1 MFEDLAGNSGFSVDS
16 VEKSSQQ
23 SQAQNQS
30 SGYQQRNQEQGGY
43 NGGQFGGQ
51 GGQSGDGNQGNSSG
65 GYQQR
70 QGGNSG
76 GYSGGGQGS
85 GGGYQQRQGG
95 GGGGYGGG
103 GGGFQRQGGGG
114 FQRKEDTVQDP
125 YLPVVIFVEKDMPG
139 EIKQKL
145 YHLASK
151 LIGKGYTIRLNSD
164 DPDFAKQVM
173 SLSTKNVELYL
184 PWRNFNQLESKHTF
198 NTLTSKDVAQK
209 HFPAWEK
216 IPDSVKAIL
225 AAQVRMIFGDRNNSI
240 ALMMITYSADGASRI
255 AEITKDTGR
264 VSFIIKMACAYGFS
278 VVNMGK
284 QSSESLLE
292 KYFDL

>member
-1 MFEDLAGNSGFSVDS
+1 MFDDLAGDSGFSIDS

-23 SQAQNQS
+23 NQAPQQQAQS
-30 SGYQQRNQEQGGY
+30 SGYQQQRQEQGGY
-43 NGGQFGGQ
+43 NGGSYGNNASSNGG
-51 GGQSGDGNQGNSSG
+51 G
-65 GYQQR
+65 GYQQN
-70 QGGNSG
+70 QG
-76 GYSGGGQGS
+76 

-95 GGGGYGGG
+95 GGGYGG

-114 FQRKEDTVQDP
+114 FQRKEDVVSPP
-125 YLPVVIFVEKDMPG
+125 YLPVAFFVEKETPP
-139 EIKQKL
+139 EIKQKF

-151 LIGKGYTIRLNSD
+151 LIGKGYTIRLNPD
-164 DPDFAKQVM
+164 DPDFVRQVQA
-173 SLSTKNVELYL
+173 LSTKNVELYL

-198 NTLTSKDVAQK
+198 NTLTSKDVAQR

-216 IPDSVKAIL
+216 IPDAVKAML
-225 AAQVRMIFGDRNNSI
+225 ANQVRMIFGDRNNSI
-240 ALMMITYSADGASRI
+240 ALMLITFSPDGASRI

-264 VSFIIKMACAYGFS
+264 VSFIIKMACSYGFS

-292 KYFDL
+292 KYFDLQ